1 MQEDVA
7 FKIKVQSGGFAVT
20 QMAVKKQVSETGNDQ
35 ASLTGI
41 SRERLDRFK
50 RAFEAK
56 WLKEKLDKEKNLNSM
71 ERFS

>member
-7 FKIKVQSGGFAVT
+7 FKIKVQSGGFKMT
-20 QMAVKKQVSETGNDQ
+20 QMAVKKQVSKTDADN

-41 SRERLDRFK
+41 SRERLERFK

-56 WLKEKLDKEKNLNSM
+56 WLKEKLGKDKKTE
-71 ERFS
+71 